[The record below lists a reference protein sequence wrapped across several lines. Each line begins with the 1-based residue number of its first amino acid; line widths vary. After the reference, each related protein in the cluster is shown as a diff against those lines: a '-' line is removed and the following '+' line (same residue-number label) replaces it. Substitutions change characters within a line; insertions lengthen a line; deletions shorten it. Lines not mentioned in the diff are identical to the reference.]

1 MLAAE
6 TTTIVARLHLAG
18 LLPIRDPAAVQVWHE
33 DIGHLDYPTA
43 LDAARW
49 LTQHRDS
56 GAYGPAKPADLLD
69 AVKAVRRQRIN
80 DLLGNAPVP
89 EPPAEIDP
97 DDVPRYLAWRKAW
110 VDAAGN
116 GASVAQANDHAD
128 HVLGIT
134 RAAVEQRTRPVA
146 AIVAGVGRGIGAS

>member
-1 MLAAE
+1 MLAIE

-18 LLPIRDPAAVQVWHE
+18 LLPVRDPAAVQVWHE

-69 AVKAVRRQRIN
+69 AVRAVRRQRIN
-80 DLLGNAPVP
+80 DLLGNSPVP

-97 DDVPRYLAWRKAW
+97 DDVPRYLAWRREW
-110 VDAAGN
+110 VAAAGS
-116 GASVAQANDHAD
+116 GATVEQANNHAD
-128 HVLGIT
+128 QALGIE
-134 RAAVEQRTRPVA
+134 RSAVEERVRPVA
-146 AIVAGVGRGIGAS
+146 AIVAGVGRAIGAP